1 MRIHERVK
9 ILLLQDMCDHYWP
22 KNTEPMY
29 YGYLKV
35 QVISETKYG
44 DWIVSKF
51 MLTMV
56 SVYLNKNAFLNKKA
70 VPNGKGPA
78 IAMESGLRDSEST

>member
-1 MRIHERVK
+1 
-9 ILLLQDMCDHYWP
+9 MCDHYWP

-56 SVYLNKNAFLNKKA
+56 SVCLNKNAFLNKKA

-78 IAMESGLRDSEST
+78 IVWNVDSMIQRVHELVESGHVGHSCA